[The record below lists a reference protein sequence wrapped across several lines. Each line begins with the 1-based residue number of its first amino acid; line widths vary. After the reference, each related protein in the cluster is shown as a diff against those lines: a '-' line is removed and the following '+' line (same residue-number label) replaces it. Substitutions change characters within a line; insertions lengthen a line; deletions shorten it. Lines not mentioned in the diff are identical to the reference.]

1 MTAWYREGRDVQNML
16 PLLSTYLGHD
26 HLDSTAVYISFTPEL
41 LQEAGEMFEK
51 YYKGDGV

>member
-1 MTAWYREGRDVQNML
+1 MYRICF
-16 PLLSTYLGHD
+16 LSTYLGHD